1 MKVKKIKDVSQIQE
15 SPRKVLLRKDFPSYV
30 ELPCLEA
37 CLYLYDLNIHTY
49 SSGCNKVNYDNAH
62 IMIYY
67 DDLSDENKEVVERL
81 IAKGYAKKNEYDGEV
96 FVTIAIKT
104 NLNDD
109 IQKVSDTLLN
119 VVKAF
124 TYQDV
129 LFGFKTIEEFM
140 KENLEMTMEFK
151 FVNGELVPYFEG
163 DYDEEELDDKRRNV
177 LFDANE
183 ALEEA
188 IDEGRVDYEDDIV
201 WDNKELFDKHIEYF
215 EKKMVRG
222 KK

>member
-1 MKVKKIKDVSQIQE
+1 MKIKKIKDVLQIQE
-15 SPRKVLLRKDFPSYV
+15 SPREILLRKEFPNYV

-37 CLYLYDLNIHTY
+37 CLYLYDMNIHTY

-67 DDLSDENKEVVERL
+67 DDLSDENKEVVEKL
-81 IAKGYAKKNEYDGEV
+81 ILKGYAEKTVYNDET

-109 IQKVSDTLLN
+109 IQKVSDSLLEI
-119 VVKAF
+119 VKAF

-129 LFGFKTIEEFM
+129 LYGFKKIEDFM
-140 KENLEMTMEFK
+140 KENLEMTREFK
-151 FVNGELVPYFEG
+151 FVNGELVPSFKG
-163 DYDEEELDDKRRNV
+163 DYEEEDLDDKKRNV
-177 LFDANE
+177 LFEANE

-222 KK
+222 KI

>member
-140 KENLEMTMEFK
+140 KENLEITMEFK

>member
-1 MKVKKIKDVSQIQE
+1 MKIKKIKDVSQIQE
-15 SPRKVLLRKDFPSYV
+15 SPRNILLRKDFPSYV

-37 CLYLYDLNIHTY
+37 CLYLYDMNIHTY

-67 DDLSDENKEVVERL
+67 DDLSDENKEVVEGL
-81 IAKGYAKKNEYDGEV
+81 IAKGYAKKSEYNGET

-104 NLNDD
+104 SLNDD
-109 IQKVSDTLLN
+109 IEKVSDTLLN

-124 TYQDV
+124 NYQDV
-129 LFGFKTIEEFM
+129 LYGFKTIEEFM
-140 KENLEMTMEFK
+140 KENLEMTREFK
-151 FVNGELVPYFEG
+151 FVNGELVPSFQG
-163 DYDEEELDDKRRNV
+163 DYEEEDLDDKKRNV
-177 LFDANE
+177 LFEANE

-188 IDEGRVDYEDDIV
+188 IDEGRVDYEGDVV

-215 EKKMVRG
+215 EKKMMKG
-222 KK
+222 KI